1 MNQLKDLP
9 VWRNIVEDAMEILCI
24 VLQESPVVIIQEET
38 ARNALAKSIFEFS
51 TKCPDHIWILEDGE
65 SYSSMDLL
73 FTSGL

>member
-9 VWRNIVEDAMEILCI
+9 VWRNIVKDAMEILCV
-24 VLQESPVVIIQEET
+24 VLWESPIVIIQEET

-51 TKCPDHIWILEDGE
+51 TKHLDHIWIPEDGE